1 MIKLTKDEKK
11 YLPTLEEIA
20 IGDFFIASCLPDRI
34 LIKMGDVNDKGW
46 IPCEYLSNRGLGQ
59 MKDYYPY
66 LSYAPTTRVH
76 RIEINEIK
84 YSEYSLVEGEED

>member
-1 MIKLTKDEKK
+1 MIRLVKNDIK
-11 YLPTLEEIA
+11 YLATLDEIA
-20 IGDFFIASCLPDRI
+20 IGDFFIASCLPDKI

-59 MKDYYPY
+59 TISFNPY

-84 YSEYSLVEGEED
+84 YSEYFLEEEE

>member
-1 MIKLTKDEKK
+1 MIRLVKDEKE
-11 YLPTLEEIA
+11 YLPILDSLD
-20 IGDFFIASCLPDRI
+20 IGEFFIASCLPDKI

-59 MKDYYPY
+59 TVSFNSY

-84 YSEYSLVEGEED
+84 YNEYSLEEED

>member
-1 MIKLTKDEKK
+1 MIRLVKDDIK
-11 YLPTLEEIA
+11 YLPTLDELG
-20 IGDFFIASCLPDRI
+20 IGDFFIASCLPDKI

-46 IPCEYLSNRGLGQ
+46 VPCECLSNRGLGQ
-59 MKDYYPY
+59 TISFHPY

-84 YSEYSLVEGEED
+84 YSEYSLEEED

>member
-1 MIKLTKDEKK
+1 MIKLMKDDIK
-11 YLPTLEEIA
+11 YFPTLDELG
-20 IGDFFIASCLPDRI
+20 IGDFFITSCMPDKI

-46 IPCEYLSNRGLGQ
+46 IPCEYLDNRGLGQ
-59 MKDYYPY
+59 TIHFHPY

-84 YSEYSLVEGEED
+84 YSEYSLEEED

>member
-1 MIKLTKDEKK
+1 MIKLTKDERE
-11 YLPTLEEIA
+11 YLPILDSLD
-20 IGDFFIASCLPDRI
+20 IGEFFIASCLPDKI

-46 IPCEYLSNRGLGQ
+46 IPCEYLQNRGLGQ
-59 MKDYYPY
+59 TVSFNSY

-84 YSEYSLVEGEED
+84 YNEYFLEEED